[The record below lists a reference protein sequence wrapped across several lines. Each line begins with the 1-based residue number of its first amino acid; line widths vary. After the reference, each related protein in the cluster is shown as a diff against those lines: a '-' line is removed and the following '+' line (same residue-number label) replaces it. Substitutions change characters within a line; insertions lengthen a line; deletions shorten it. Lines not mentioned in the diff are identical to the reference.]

1 MRKYLSRI
9 IPALIVL
16 WVFLYTPVGV
26 VTGSGAPDNV
36 GYLENILL
44 EKQPGREKVILEVSQ
59 LPTNI
64 PASLQ
69 GDNSLLVRLENLYA
83 PNHLRETIK
92 GKLLNVT
99 DVRAEQKTEQGKPWV
114 YLTIR
119 FRENTPYSVVPEGKK
134 VIVDFN
140 ISGVA
145 SKLAVHSTG
154 WSFVEE

>member
-9 IPALIVL
+9 IPVLIVL
-16 WVFLYTPVGV
+16 WVFLYTPAGV

-69 GDNSLLVRLENLYA
+69 GDNSLLIRLENLYA

-92 GKLLNVT
+92 GNLLNVT
-99 DVRAEQKTEQGKPWV
+99 DV
-114 YLTIR
+114 
-119 FRENTPYSVVPEGKK
+119 
-134 VIVDFN
+134 
-140 ISGVA
+140 
-145 SKLAVHSTG
+145 
-154 WSFVEE
+154 